1 MPRAGFPYGHFVD
14 SKCLR
19 AGPRGFC
26 LSPKG
31 TLSAQT
37 KTSLRSSNPNAGKA
51 VCLLAW
57 QNFSKKFAPH
67 GI

>member
-57 QNFSKKFAPH
+57 Q
-67 GI
+67 